1 MPRFYRRPR
10 RLSMTPKKKKF
21 DQYAELKLIIKRRIK
36 RMLLAPNV
44 GVEYRRSIAE
54 ALKYDYSVDELNR
67 LKQDISAEIRRLA

>member
-1 MPRFYRRPR
+1 MPQFYRRPR
-10 RLSMTPKKKKF
+10 RLSMTPKKKKI

-54 ALKYDYSVDELNR
+54 ALKYNYSVDELNR

>member
-67 LKQDISAEIRRLA
+67 LKQDISAEIHRLA

>member
-1 MPRFYRRPR
+1 
-10 RLSMTPKKKKF
+10 MTPKKKKI

-54 ALKYDYSVDELNR
+54 ALKYNYSVDELNR

>member
-1 MPRFYRRPR
+1 MPQFYRRPR

-54 ALKYDYSVDELNR
+54 ALKYNYSVDELNR

>member
-54 ALKYDYSVDELNR
+54 ALKYNYSVDELNR